1 MDDIY
6 VTLLCPFY
14 SLSSIIVVVA
24 DIGLRTIF
32 LQYNCWLTVYTIL
45 LLLYMF
51 SFISFFI
58 SLRNHVFKLILR
70 RFWFIFQ
77 EILIRVEVDEAEGD
91 EVNLEMEEIAEES
104 NIRFEHLPKGL
115 IK

>member
-1 MDDIY
+1 M
-6 VTLLCPFY
+6 
-14 SLSSIIVVVA
+14 
-24 DIGLRTIF
+24 
-32 LQYNCWLTVYTIL
+32 
-45 LLLYMF
+45 
-51 SFISFFI
+51 
-58 SLRNHVFKLILR
+58 FKLILR

>member
-1 MDDIY
+1 
-6 VTLLCPFY
+6 
-14 SLSSIIVVVA
+14 
-24 DIGLRTIF
+24 
-32 LQYNCWLTVYTIL
+32 
-45 LLLYMF
+45 MF
-51 SFISFFI
+51 SFISYFI

-104 NIRFEHLPKGL
+104 NIKFEQLPKGL